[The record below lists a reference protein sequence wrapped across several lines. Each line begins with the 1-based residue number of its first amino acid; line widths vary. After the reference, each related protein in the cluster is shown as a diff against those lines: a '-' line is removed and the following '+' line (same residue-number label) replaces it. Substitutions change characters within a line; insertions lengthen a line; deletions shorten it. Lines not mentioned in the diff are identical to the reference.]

1 MSEAKEYR
9 QEIMDAAHSERIK
22 LALSRAITS
31 YRNNVNEALRRF
43 PHTVEMAKEVQ
54 KIKSNAVANMDKL
67 APAGLRVNRI
77 QPRQSLYCQNR
88 R

>member
-43 PHTVEMAKEVQ
+43 PHTIEMAKEVF
-54 KIKSNAVANMDKL
+54 
-67 APAGLRVNRI
+67 GG
-77 QPRQSLYCQNR
+77 
-88 R
+88 